1 MVDNNI
7 NVVKLTNSIFII
19 QNLFP
24 FEDCDKFARDIFFT
38 ENDKI
43 SHGTEQNVE
52 GYEIN
57 LDIYH
62 NPQMESKNRE
72 LIYLLNNILIENVI
86 PKMITILKEVN
97 KNIYLSVDNIA
108 SQGLVLRKITGNTRY
123 HVDQIGGS
131 FGSRLLSIIIALNE
145 NYDDGIITFPDQGID
160 IKLKKSEILVF
171 PPYWTHPHKVSCPQ
185 KNDRYTITFWLVNNS
200 NCKNKE
206 DEHDTDSVCDSIYSE
221 GDSISIFS
229 DIDEWSVGTDN
240 RDIASD
246 FI

>member
-1 MVDNNI
+1 MADNKINI
-7 NVVKLTNSIFII
+7 VKLSNSIFII

-24 FEDCDKFARDIFFT
+24 LEDCDKYVRDIFFT

-43 SHGTEQNVE
+43 SHGTQQNVE

-57 LDIYH
+57 LD
-62 NPQMESKNRE
+62 ESKNDE

-86 PKMITILKEVN
+86 PKMITKLKEVN
-97 KNIYLSVDNIA
+97 KNIYLSVDRVA
-108 SQGLVLRKITGNTRY
+108 SQGLVLRKITGNTRQ
-123 HVDQIGGS
+123 HVDQIGGN
-131 FGSRLLSIIIALNE
+131 FGPRLLSIIIALNE

-160 IKLKKSEILVF
+160 VKLKKSEILVF

-206 DEHDTDSVCDSIYSE
+206 DEHDTDSED
-221 GDSISIFS
+221 DSISIFS

-246 FI
+246 FIRKTI

>member
-24 FEDCDKFARDIFFT
+24 FEDCDKYVRDIFFT

-43 SHGTEQNVE
+43 SHGRQQNVE

-57 LDIYH
+57 LDK
-62 NPQMESKNRE
+62 SKNDE

-86 PKMITILKEVN
+86 PKMITKLKEVN
-97 KNIYLSVDNIA
+97 KNIYLSVDSVA
-108 SQGLVLRKITGNTRY
+108 SQGLVLRKITGNTRQ
-123 HVDQIGGS
+123 HVDQIGGN
-131 FGSRLLSIIIALNE
+131 FGPRLLSIIIALNE

-160 IKLKKSEILVF
+160 VKLKKSEILVF

-206 DEHDTDSVCDSIYSE
+206 DEHDTDSED
-221 GDSISIFS
+221 DSISIFS
-229 DIDEWSVGTDN
+229 DSDEWSVGTDN

-246 FI
+246 FIRKTI